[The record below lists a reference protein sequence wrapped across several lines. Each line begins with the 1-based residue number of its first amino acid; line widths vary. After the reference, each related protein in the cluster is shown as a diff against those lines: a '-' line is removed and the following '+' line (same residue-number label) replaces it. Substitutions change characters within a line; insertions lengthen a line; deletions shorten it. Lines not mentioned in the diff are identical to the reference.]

1 MSTHLHEWESLT
13 LSALYNA
20 MCGYFFLKSNFIFLF
35 FFCIGVFNEIS
46 AQYEWFIKSIDFW
59 KYRCMKTKMYILIKF
74 YSIVVS
80 EGMVCT
86 YKRFKKKSQVII
98 YLNLCSHCPFS
109 FLPKADCCFPLLRA
123 RYYRVVQN

>member
-1 MSTHLHEWESLT
+1 
-13 LSALYNA
+13 
-20 MCGYFFLKSNFIFLF
+20 
-35 FFCIGVFNEIS
+35 
-46 AQYEWFIKSIDFW
+46 
-59 KYRCMKTKMYILIKF
+59 MKTKMYILIKF

-123 RYYRVVQN
+123 RYYLQGGTKLMDGWKKSYFFLVFMITFFFSCFTKIFDIFFRYVVSDLNLGHTQIFFLRSN